1 MIWLRNLLRQA
12 RSKLSLQII
21 LPYLAVTLLI
31 ALVGSLVGIAFIART
46 TEERVQSLLAQIARN
61 TSDELVR
68 RERNHLDF
76 LLVAASAPATG
87 NRPSMADAF
96 IGDDAAV
103 VQRVLA
109 PYYGLAV
116 SNVSLGIDRMIAF
129 DRTGKTY
136 VDWVRVGEAPDVPPT
151 LIDGTDLSGLQVVQQ
166 IASGT
171 LVNGNDKFSNLIY
184 FRPDPQPYFYTVA
197 PIKQGTRV
205 VGGLMIA
212 IKVDRLLDALQKN
225 SQASITSIYDLS
237 GQPIG
242 TTLLNR
248 DELASLQMS
257 PSAIQ
262 ELATGSAQSLYTVG
276 VRQRDFRFFYSPL
289 LVANN
294 LVGFF
299 SVGFSADLQFQSLN
313 ISRNVVI
320 ATAVL
325 LGLATFVVGAWIAR
339 RITLPVFDLVDTA
352 VAVTAG
358 DLERRSTVQ
367 SKDEI
372 GQLAQAFN
380 QMTDHL
386 LRLYNAS
393 RDLNAS
399 IRVEQVLDVTERT
412 IRSFVPDTEVLA
424 LVEDESQFVY
434 RLGADSHPDTLVLES
449 RVIFPDQPLL
459 HSLAEE
465 RRSKF
470 IVPADEPQLAEL
482 GLQSV
487 GYESIVLTPLMT
499 QDHLSGMLIFGNR
512 TAHAFSA
519 ATEPTLIALANMASS
534 VFSNALLFGRVQ
546 SEASRRQAILE
557 SIADGVVVCDKQR
570 NIILANPAAEKMLE
584 LDNWLVNRP
593 NFEHIPLLRVEAT
606 QDLFGDG
613 SDPGHYQ
620 LNGQV
625 IQLSRAPV
633 VAEDGTTVGE
643 VIVLHDISNEVALDL
658 AKTNFIATISHELRS
673 PLTVIL
679 GYTDLL
685 LRGLVGE
692 LSSEQR
698 ELLEA
703 VRNRVDLMANIIKN
717 VITVANIEADT
728 LRTEIDQQELW
739 MAVEQAAGNLRGA
752 YAKKNIELQTNV
764 PHDLPPVL
772 ADREQLQIILVQLL
786 DNARRYTAEGEVSI
800 TAERHESFI
809 NVTVSDTGPGI
820 SPEQQT
826 LLFTRFHRIDG
837 NSSPERGSGLGLV
850 ITRQLV
856 ERQGG
861 QVWATSQVGAG
872 STFGFSLPIA
882 HDTINLAVNQDKPGT
897 ATES

>member
-1 MIWLRNLLRQA
+1 MIWINRFIRQA
-12 RSKLSLQII
+12 RSQLSLQII

-68 RERNHLDF
+68 RERSHLEF
-76 LLVAASAPATG
+76 LLLAASAPAAN
-87 NRPSMADAF
+87 NRPSIADAF
-96 IGDDAAV
+96 ASNDSAS
-103 VQRVLA
+103 VQRVLL
-109 PYYGLAV
+109 PYYGVAV
-116 SNVSLGIDRMIAF
+116 ANVSTGIDRMVAF

-136 VDWVRVGEAPDVPPT
+136 VDWVRVSESPADPPT
-151 LIDGTDLSGLQVVQQ
+151 LIEGTDLSGLEVVQQ
-166 IASGT
+166 IANGT

-197 PIKQGTRV
+197 PIKRGTQV

-212 IKVDRLLDALQKN
+212 IKIDRLLASLQQN

-242 TTLLNR
+242 STVLNR
-248 DELASLQMS
+248 DELGSLQIS
-257 PSAIQ
+257 PAAIQ
-262 ELATGSAQSLYTVG
+262 ELSTGTAQSLYTVG

-289 LVANN
+289 LIANN

-313 ISRNVVI
+313 VSRNVVI
-320 ATAVL
+320 ALSVL
-325 LGLATFVVGAWIAR
+325 LGLATFIVGAWIAR
-339 RITLPVFDLVDTA
+339 RITFPVFDLVDTA
-352 VAVTAG
+352 EAVTAG
-358 DLERRSTVQ
+358 DLARRSQVQ
-367 SKDEI
+367 SKNEI

-386 LRLYNAS
+386 LRLYTAS

-399 IRVEQVLDVTERT
+399 IRIEEIIEVSERT
-412 IRSFVPDTEVLA
+412 IHSFVPETEVLA
-424 LVEDESQFVY
+424 LLHDGNRLTY
-434 RLGADSHPDTLVLES
+434 RLSANHHADTHALTAVEVSPDHPFMRSLSQSRDPILVTPES
-449 RVIFPDQPLL
+449 
-459 HSLAEE
+459 
-465 RRSKF
+465 
-470 IVPADEPQLAEL
+470 EPQLTDL
-482 GLQSV
+482 GL
-487 GYESIVLTPLMT
+487 SIVGFVHLMLTPLMT
-499 QDHLSGMLIFGNR
+499 QDEFRGVLIFGQR
-512 TAHAFSA
+512 TAGALN
-519 ATEPTLIALANMASS
+519 PTNEHNLIAIANMAST

-546 SEASRRQAILE
+546 HEASQRKAILE

-570 NIILANPAAEKMLE
+570 NIILANPAAEAMLG
-584 LDNWLVNRP
+584 LTNWQVGRINFGQMPLV
-593 NFEHIPLLRVEAT
+593 RVEGT
-606 QDLFGDG
+606 QDLFGEG
-613 SDPGHYQ
+613 RDPEHYQ
-620 LNGQV
+620 LNERRV
-625 IQLSRAPV
+625 QLSRAPV
-633 VAEDGTTVGE
+633 IAEAGATLGE

-692 LSSEQR
+692 LSAEQR

-717 VITVANIEADT
+717 VIIVANIEADT
-728 LRTEIDQQELW
+728 LRTEIDPQELW
-739 MAVEQAAGNLRGA
+739 MAVDQATNSLRAGYL
-752 YAKKNIELQTNV
+752 KKNLTLRIDV
-764 PHDLPPVL
+764 AHDLPPVL

-786 DNARRYTAEGEVSI
+786 DNARRYTTEGEVAL
-800 TAERHESFI
+800 TADRKGDFI
-809 NVTVSDTGPGI
+809 NIAVSDTGPGI

-826 LLFTRFHRIDG
+826 LLFTRFHRIEG

-861 QVWATSQVGAG
+861 QVWATSTVGVG

-882 HDTINLAVNQDKPGT
+882 HEHINLAVNQDKPRT
-897 ATES
+897 TTES